1 MLKGKCKPDFYISF
15 FDILHVFVP
24 ILIFQTVLV
33 CQSYNGGL
41 WSPPQRACTEK
52 SKLYMI

>member
-1 MLKGKCKPDFYISF
+1 LKLSFGMFYLTPDVGHP
-15 FDILHVFVP
+15 DPLG
-24 ILIFQTVLV
+24 QTVLV

-52 SKLYMI
+52 SNLNMI